1 MNENL
6 KDHDVLLVR
15 EKGSN
20 ELSVAKMAKDGKV
33 KQAKPDS
40 ENPDLLKI
48 DKNGNILENF
58 FENFMR
64 QVKDPTRFEFFRV
77 PAEKFKEVVGKLQEA
92 FKNPEKPENKTFI
105 DLHRIDPEDFLKKQ
119 GKTQEQTQTQ
129 TQPQAQPSEKSYAI
143 NPDSIHWDKMGKFG
157 ITRETLEKSGNLEKM
172 LDYRKTDLMPVSI
185 RIDDETTIRTDARF
199 SLRRQEDGSFVPA
212 VHPIRHKPDLE
223 RPYFGVTFTKEDK
236 DHLLTN
242 GNLGRMVN
250 AEFRPGEKTPILLS
264 LDKLTNELVA
274 FRADKLSV
282 PEKIKG
288 VELNEQQRK
297 ELSEGKA
304 VHLDNMTSKNGKD
317 FSASI
322 QFNADKRSFEF
333 LFDNNRTQ
341 SQKQDNELRDVQKTF
356 RGKELTGEQ
365 RDSLREGKTVYVDG
379 LVDKKGKGYSGY
391 ITLNK
396 DTGKTDFMFP
406 KQYKEAVEKG
416 LVIPDNRS
424 KTQVAVN
431 SEGKTN
437 EATKNVKEPLK
448 KGQMQPTEK
457 QAEKQAAKQE
467 QTKPKKA
474 KSMKM

>member
-6 KDHDVLLVR
+6 KGRDILLVR

-20 ELSVAKMAKDGKV
+20 ELNVAKMDKDGKV
-33 KQAKPDS
+33 KQAKPDG

-48 DKNGNILENF
+48 DKHGNILENF

-64 QVKDPTRFEFFRV
+64 QVKNPTRFEFFRV
-77 PAEKFKEVVGKLQEA
+77 PAEKFNEVVQKLQDA
-92 FKNPEKPENKTFI
+92 FKNPEKPKNKEFI

-119 GKTQEQTQTQ
+119 GQAQGQTQAQAQ
-129 TQPQAQPSEKSYAI
+129 TQAQTSEKSYVI
-143 NPDSIHWDKMGKFG
+143 SPEQVHWDKLEKFG
-157 ITRETLEKSGNLEKM
+157 ITRESLEKGGNLEKM
-172 LDYRKTDLMPVSI
+172 MDYRKTDLMPVSI

-199 SLRRQEDGSFVPA
+199 SLRKQTDGTFVPA
-212 VHPIRHKPDLE
+212 VHPIRHQPDLE
-223 RPYFGVTFTKEDK
+223 RPYFGVAFSEEDK
-236 DHLLTN
+236 KNLMTN
-242 GNLGRMVN
+242 GNLGRVIN
-250 AEFRPGEKTPILLS
+250 AEFQPGEKTPILLS

-274 FRADKLSV
+274 FRADKITV

-304 VHLDNMTSKNGKD
+304 VHLDNMMSKNGKE
-317 FSASI
+317 FSASL

-341 SQKQDNELRDVQKTF
+341 SQKQENEQRDVQKTF
-356 RGKELTGEQ
+356 RGKELTGDQ
-365 RDSLREGKTVYVDG
+365 RDSLREGKTVHVDG

-396 DTGKTDFMFP
+396 ETGKTDFMFP
-406 KQYKEAVEKG
+406 KQYKDALAAGK
-416 LVIPDNRS
+416 VIPDNRS

-431 SEGKTN
+431 SEGKTS

-448 KGQMQPTEK
+448 KGQTQPTEK
-457 QAEKQAAKQE
+457 QAEKQKEKQE
-467 QTKPKKA
+467 KPKKA
-474 KSMKM
+474 KGMKM